1 MKKKKLTPKQQIKIL
16 KAEID
21 KWTAQ
26 STATYKLFLAEA
38 AKVNEAAR
46 LNKQTVDEYN
56 KLAARWNAV
65 AAVVTQ
71 KN

>member
-1 MKKKKLTPKQQIKIL
+1 MKNKKLTPKQQIKIL

-26 STATYKLFLAEA
+26 STANYKLFLAEA